1 MPAKAGIPGG
11 EKHGAFRPLGPQP
24 ALGRRQIDSACIY
37 PARPNLFGMRRLLK
51 KLTNPFALVA
61 EGFLLGALLLAT
73 STPHLVDSRPAPP
86 PALDSSVIPNSA
98 R

>member
-1 MPAKAGIPGG
+1 
-11 EKHGAFRPLGPQP
+11 
-24 ALGRRQIDSACIY
+24 
-37 PARPNLFGMRRLLK
+37 MRYLK

-61 EGFLLGALLLAT
+61 EGFLVGAILFAT
-73 STPHLVDSRPAPP
+73 STPDLIDPRPAAPP

>member
-1 MPAKAGIPGG
+1 
-11 EKHGAFRPLGPQP
+11 
-24 ALGRRQIDSACIY
+24 
-37 PARPNLFGMRRLLK
+37 MRFLK

-61 EGFLLGALLLAT
+61 EGFVAGALLFAT
-73 STPHLVDSRPAPP
+73 TTPDLVDSHPAPA

>member
-1 MPAKAGIPGG
+1 
-11 EKHGAFRPLGPQP
+11 
-24 ALGRRQIDSACIY
+24 
-37 PARPNLFGMRRLLK
+37 MRFLK

-61 EGFLLGALLLAT
+61 EGFVLGAVLFA
-73 STPHLVDSRPAPP
+73 SSAPDLVDQRPAPP